1 VSANTLQEAIAE
13 PSRAGRALAH
23 FNVSELAGL
32 KAVAAAAKTVGQ
44 PVIVG
49 ASEGEREFFGAR
61 ALVDLVRLLSRQMD
75 VPLYVSADHSH
86 SLGSLKEALAA
97 GFDSVVFDAS
107 ALPFVDNVE
116 RTREAVACAKS
127 IAPHVLIEGELGF
140 IGSGS
145 VLVRRLGTNVAVR
158 GSDLPTPDQAA
169 EFVERTGVDLLAPAV
184 GNVHGMIVEGAQP
197 GLDVPRIAA
206 IRAAIRVPL
215 VLHGGSGIAH
225 GQLVAAIQA
234 GMAVIHVNTELRLA
248 WRRGVEEGLARD
260 KDEIAPYRILRP
272 AVAQVSRLAELY
284 IRLLS
289 GQTLPDA
296 HGATR

>member
-1 VSANTLQEAIAE
+1 LSTKTLREAVAE
-13 PSRAGRALAH
+13 AARSGRALAH

-32 KAVAAAAKTVGQ
+32 KAVAAAARTVGQ

-61 ALVDLVRLLSRQMD
+61 ALADTVRLLSEQMD
-75 VPLYVSADHSH
+75 VPLYASADHTH
-86 SLGSLKEALAA
+86 SQDSLKKALNA

-107 ALPFVDNVE
+107 ALSLRENIE
-116 RTREAVACAKS
+116 RTKQAVACAKS
-127 IAPHVLIEGELGF
+127 IAPHVLVEGELGF

-145 VLVRRLGTNVAVR
+145 VLVRRLDANVAVR
-158 GSDLPTPDQAA
+158 GGDLPTPDQAA
-169 EFVERTGVDLLAPAV
+169 EFVDRTGVDLLAPAV

-206 IRAAIRVPL
+206 IRAGVRVPL

-225 GQLVAAIQA
+225 GQLVAAIEA

-248 WRRGVEEGLARD
+248 WRRGVEEGLAQD

-272 AVAQVSRLAELY
+272 AVARVSRIAELY
-284 IRLLS
+284 IRLFS
-289 GQTLPDA
+289 GQTLADA
-296 HGATR
+296 QGATR